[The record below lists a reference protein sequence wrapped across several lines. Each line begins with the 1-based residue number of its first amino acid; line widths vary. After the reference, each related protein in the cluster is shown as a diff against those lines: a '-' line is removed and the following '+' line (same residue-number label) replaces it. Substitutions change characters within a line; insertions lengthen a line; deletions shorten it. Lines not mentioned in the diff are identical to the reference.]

1 MIKAL
6 CIILGTLSH
15 SKECAKNLEMKK
27 NQTSISASALK
38 QVLQESHIEV
48 FGEKANINRINMA
61 WAQIA
66 LENGKGKLV
75 YNYNLGNIGAHATKN
90 TKLFYR
96 VADSKFR
103 SFLSFREGAKNYWKI
118 LKNRCPG
125 SLRYFSFGDVKSAAT
140 MLKTC
145 NYYESD
151 LDLYYKNMNSL
162 FKESFKY

>member
-6 CIILGTLSH
+6 CIIIGTLSPA
-15 SKECAKNLEMKK
+15 KECAKNLEMKK
-27 NQTSISASALK
+27 NQTSIEVSELK
-38 QVLQESHIEV
+38 EVLQESHIEV
-48 FGEKANINRINMA
+48 FGTKANVNKINMA

-90 TKLFYR
+90 TKPFYR
-96 VADSKFR
+96 VAGSKFI
-103 SFLSFREGAKNYWKI
+103 SFLSFKQGAKTYWKV

-125 SLRYFSFGDVKSAAT
+125 SLSYFSSGDVKSAAT
-140 MLKTC
+140 MLKNC

-151 LDLYYKNMNSL
+151 LDSYYFSMNSL
-162 FKESFKY
+162 YKESFKY